1 MYGIRSDLC
10 SGMNV
15 KKLQSKGIIEPKPRI
30 QRGHLQKKE
39 KCNRNEQNTLVIVFD
54 FSNNE
59 GFAGSELH

>member
-1 MYGIRSDLC
+1 
-10 SGMNV
+10 MNV